1 MVQGEV
7 RRVPSKTGR
16 HNPKPVIVPL
26 HPTLAAMLEET
37 VTKGRSGAVLPGL
50 CARYQRS
57 RDLVSRQVQKHL
69 TNCGVACHATGVQAG
84 ATGDADPMAS
94 GKVGTRVKRRKA
106 PTAVEVGFHSL
117 RHSFVSLC
125 RAADVPLSVVESIVG
140 HSSPA
145 MTRHYTHTGDV
156 AARLAVNTLPDVTAL
171 LGEADSTT
179 KDSASTKEA
188 AEVTL
193 LEEVARLAEGLTSKN
208 AATTRKALLA
218 LVRGGGAE

>member
-1 MVQGEV
+1 
-7 RRVPSKTGR
+7 
-16 HNPKPVIVPL
+16 
-26 HPTLAAMLEET
+26 
-37 VTKGRSGAVLPGL
+37 
-50 CARYQRS
+50 
-57 RDLVSRQVQKHL
+57 
-69 TNCGVACHATGVQAG
+69 
-84 ATGDADPMAS
+84 
-94 GKVGTRVKRRKA
+94 
-106 PTAVEVGFHSL
+106 
-117 RHSFVSLC
+117 VSLC